1 MDSFNKP
8 GAEERT
14 YNTRP
19 PDPEAALVKVYKRW
33 RMKHSSNQ
41 IPKDFLLGAK
51 FWLEHQEP
59 QKENELPV
67 AANDSKGNQHWTTPH
82 IERVVAAFR
91 KFLNFNETEKAFI
104 IHHIDHGIPYRGD
117 DLEFYKQVVEQ
128 SKVMQEYID
137 KYGRTADGLLPVE
150 YTTMIL
156 NEAGK
161 LATHW
166 ENSLPYDKDERES

>member
-19 PDPEAALVKVYKRW
+19 PDPVEALVKVYRQW
-33 RMKHSSNQ
+33 RRKHSSDQ
-41 IPKDFLLGAK
+41 IPKDFLAAAK

-59 QKENELPV
+59 QKENEQPV
-67 AANDSKGNQHWTTPH
+67 AMNDNKGNQHWTTPH
-82 IERVVAAFR
+82 IERMVAAFR
-91 KFLNFNETEKAFI
+91 VFLDLNETEKAYI
-104 IHHIDHGIPYRGD
+104 IHHIEHGIVYRGD
-117 DLEFYKQVVEQ
+117 DMEFFKRLVEQ
-128 SKVMQEYID
+128 HEVMQKYID

-156 NEAGK
+156 NQVGK
-161 LATHW
+161 LVTHW
-166 ENSLPYDKDERES
+166 DNALPYDKDERES